1 MLLPAG
7 LVQLRHLLRPEP
19 LTGPVAVNRIDSPVT
34 QAVAATDPLK
44 GALASL
50 SAGLVL
56 TSLGLITPQGVLAEE
71 PAHVVRYACQG
82 EFDVRSIWALF
93 FHQQPAEVVLIHA
106 GTHSGDRLL
115 QRRSASG
122 ARYSDGDQVFW
133 IKGDQATWQRGGTY
147 QCKVLE
153 TER

>member
-1 MLLPAG
+1 M
-7 LVQLRHLLRPEP
+7 
-19 LTGPVAVNRIDSPVT
+19 T
-34 QAVAATDPLK
+34 QTVAATAPLK

-50 SAGLVL
+50 CAGLAITTL
-56 TSLGLITPQGVLAEE
+56 APITPQGVLAEE

-93 FHQQPAEVVLIHA
+93 FQQQPAEVVLIHA

-133 IKGDQATWQRGGTY
+133 IKGETATWQRGGTY